1 MVETATTVEYTHAEL
16 RSMINDAARAR
27 IGIDGEEL
35 LRRYRA
41 GDLDPEW
48 DVSDLLILADLL
60 DASDREA
67 G

>member
-1 MVETATTVEYTHAEL
+1 
-16 RSMINDAARAR
+16 MINDAARSR

-41 GDLDPEW
+41 GDLDPKW
-48 DVSDLLILADLL
+48 DVSDLLILANLL
-60 DASDREA
+60 D